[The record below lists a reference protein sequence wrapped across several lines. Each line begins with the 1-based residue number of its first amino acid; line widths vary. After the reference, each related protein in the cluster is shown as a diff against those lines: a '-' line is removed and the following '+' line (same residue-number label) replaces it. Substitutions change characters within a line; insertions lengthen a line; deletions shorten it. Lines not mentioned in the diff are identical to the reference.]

1 VYKAKACNLGDTDEP
16 AGGHPS
22 SRFGTLIVPQLKR
35 GSLDWPMDEAG
46 FEPSVP
52 PQEGTGSP
60 AALIEERLSAC
71 VANCEKDG
79 GTTSSN
85 PLSSSG
91 EAGELRGFE
100 IRKTHIGN
108 GGFQSFLLLMD
119 QTHPI

>member
-1 VYKAKACNLGDTDEP
+1 
-16 AGGHPS
+16 
-22 SRFGTLIVPQLKR
+22 
-35 GSLDWPMDEAG
+35 MDEAG

-91 EAGELRGFE
+91 ESGELRGFE

-119 QTHPI
+119 ETHPT

>member
-1 VYKAKACNLGDTDEP
+1 
-16 AGGHPS
+16 
-22 SRFGTLIVPQLKR
+22 
-35 GSLDWPMDEAG
+35 MDEAG

-91 EAGELRGFE
+91 ERANCGASRSGRPILETVGFN
-100 IRKTHIGN
+100 R
-108 GGFQSFLLLMD
+108 FFF
-119 QTHPI
+119 

>member
-1 VYKAKACNLGDTDEP
+1 
-16 AGGHPS
+16 
-22 SRFGTLIVPQLKR
+22 
-35 GSLDWPMDEAG
+35 MDEAG

-91 EAGELRGFE
+91 ESGELRGFE

-108 GGFQSFLLLMD
+108 GGFQSFLLLAGCGKNQVAERCVGFQREMLA
-119 QTHPI
+119 